1 MRKLVLLVLLVA
13 GLPPAAG
20 EARVVRFVVEDRSLL
35 ADGVAWGS
43 AGPYER
49 LVGTA
54 YLEVDPR
61 DPLNA
66 QIVDLDKAPKNARGA
81 VEFRTAFFILKPVDM
96 SQSNGK
102 IYYTVNNRGNDAL
115 LNARTV
121 SQVGLNDLPL
131 RLGYTIVDAGWQ
143 GDLVPTPTR
152 LAASLPIAVQP
163 DGSPILGDVRVEF
176 SDRNIPAEGTYT
188 LGLKGSA
195 AFSPYPAAVLE
206 PASATFTVRDDV
218 GAPRTRIAPDR
229 WAFGRCPAGASSLT
243 PSPTDICY
251 FDGFRSDRLYE
262 LTYRAKDPIVMGLGY
277 ATTRD
282 VASFLRFESSDAAGN
297 ANPLRAGGA
306 KPVTRVYATGA
317 SQTGSYLRDFMYQG
331 YNEDESN
338 RKVFDGIIPTIAG
351 SLRVFI
357 NVRFA
362 DPNVYTGQDD
372 RHDYLQNSYPPF
384 TYAVTADPVSGIKD
398 GILKRPSTDPL
409 VLHIDSSTE
418 FWQLHAALNVVD
430 GHGKA
435 VAIPPNVRLYL
446 NASTSHG
453 FGAGGLLAP
462 APGRNPRC
470 ESPTPGGV
478 GDTGRAMLVVMDQWA
493 DRGVLPPPS
502 SYPSLTDGTL
512 VTVDE
517 ARKTFP
523 SLPGV
528 HYPRAANGLEFLDF
542 GPGFGPTGGVLTLNP
557 PRASGKYPTLVPK
570 PDVDGL
576 DLAGFRGMQVAVP
589 LGTTTGWNTRT
600 RQNRPSNLCGLSGSY
615 VPFARTRAE
624 RQASG
629 DPRRSLEERYGNH
642 AGFVEAVEKATRE
655 LVTARFLHPDDAR
668 RYVAAATE
676 SRIFR

>member
-1 MRKLVLLVLLVA
+1 MRKLVLLALLTA
-13 GLPPAAG
+13 LSPRPG

-35 ADGVAWGS
+35 ADGAAWGA

-66 QIVDLDKAPKNARGA
+66 HIVDLDKAPRNARGV
-81 VEFRTAFFILKPVDM
+81 VEFRTVFFILKPVNM
-96 SQSNGK
+96 AQGNGK

-121 SQVGLNDLPL
+121 SQVGQNDLPL

-143 GDLVPTPTR
+143 GDLVPAPTR
-152 LAASLPIAVQP
+152 LAAILPIAMQP
-163 DGSPILGDVRVEF
+163 DGRSIVGDVRVEF
-176 SDRNIPAEGTYT
+176 SDRNIPAEGTFT
-188 LGLKGSA
+188 LGLKGSP

-206 PASATFTVRDDV
+206 TARATFTVRDDV
-218 GAPRTRIAPDR
+218 GQPRTRIASDR

-243 PSPTDICY
+243 PTATDICY
-251 FDGFRSDRLYE
+251 FDGFRSDKLYE
-262 LTYRAKDPIVMGLGY
+262 LTYTAKDPIVMGLGY

-282 VASFLRFESSDAAGN
+282 VASFLRFESADSAGN
-297 ANPLRAGGA
+297 PNPLRTDGA
-306 KPVTRVYATGA
+306 KPVSRVYATGA

-331 YNEDESN
+331 FNEDEKH

-384 TYAVTADPVSGIKD
+384 TYAVTTDPISGITD

-409 VLHIDSSTE
+409 VLHVDSSTE
-418 FWQLHAALNVVD
+418 FWQLHASLNVVD

-470 ESPTPGGV
+470 QSSTPGGV
-478 GDTGRAMLVVMDQWA
+478 GDTGRAMLVMMDEWA

-502 SYPSLTDGTL
+502 RYPSIADGTL
-512 VTVDE
+512 VSVEE
-517 ARKTFP
+517 ARKAFP
-523 SLPGV
+523 SLAGV
-528 HYPRAANGLEFLDF
+528 HVPSAANGLELLDF
-542 GPGFGPTGGVLTLNP
+542 GPGFGRTGGILTLHP
-557 PRASGKYPTLVPK
+557 PRAGDRYPALVPK
-570 PDVDGL
+570 PDADGL
-576 DLAGFRGMQVAVP
+576 DLGGLRGMQVSVP

-600 RQNRPSNLCGLSGSY
+600 SRNRPSNLCGLSGSY
-615 VPFARTRAE
+615 LPFAATRAE
-624 RQASG
+624 RKASG
-629 DPRRSLEERYGNH
+629 DPRRSLEERYGSH

-655 LVTARFLHPDDAR
+655 LVAARFLHPEDAG
-668 RYVAAATE
+668 RYVAAARASDTLK
-676 SRIFR
+676 